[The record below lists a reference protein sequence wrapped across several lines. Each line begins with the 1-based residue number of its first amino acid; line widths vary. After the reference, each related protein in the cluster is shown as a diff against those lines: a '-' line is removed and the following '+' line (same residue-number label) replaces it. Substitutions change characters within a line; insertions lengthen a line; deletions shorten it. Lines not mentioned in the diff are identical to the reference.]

1 MVGAA
6 AVLSISFISLPFSP
20 VFTMSSFSV
29 VVIVVLL
36 IVTPRDDVVAVVVLV
51 VVVVVASTEL
61 PEIGK
66 R

>member
-1 MVGAA
+1 MLGTGTVL
-6 AVLSISFISLPFSP
+6 AVISVSLPFSP
-20 VFTMSSFSV
+20 VFTMSIFSV

-36 IVTPRDDVVAVVVLV
+36 IVTPRDDVVSIVVFV
-51 VVVVVASTEL
+51 VVVVVASTVL